1 MSTFAGALSARAM
14 DPVLPQVAADL
25 AVTIQVA
32 ATVASAFAVTFAL
45 VQPGLGIVADVFGKA
60 KLIFICLILLGAS
73 NIAGAF
79 STSFDMLLVTRA
91 LSGAGGGGVMPVTLG
106 LVGDLF
112 PIRERQVALS
122 RILAGA
128 MAGNLLGATPLRPDR
143 RHRRL
148 ARGADHDRR
157 PRARGFRGRRLGFPA
172 SNARAAAANQ
182 LCRHRCGTIAP
193 SSCTRMRALCYLGVF
208 IEGCCL
214 LGLFPFVAAF
224 LAELGE
230 PRLSIAGLVMA
241 GFPLG
246 GLVYTSTVSR
256 LLPRIGEKGLLI
268 GGGALMAS
276 QLVVIALGPPWQ
288 VQLAC
293 FVVARLRLL
302 HDPRIA
308 ADVCIGNI
316 DRGPRHG
323 GGAARLLLLPRTVG
337 RADRLRLRHSAFRQA
352 VDAAGER
359 RQSCWRSGLFA
370 RGCCSTSTS
379 RLRTAKRNDIGS
391 FRAAV
396 PPRGKF
402 QRFLPDPHYATS
414 LVRLGP
420 AC

>member
-1 MSTFAGALSARAM
+1 MHYLLPIIAMSTFAGALSARAM
-14 DPVLPQVAADL
+14 DPVLPQVATDL
-25 AVTIQVA
+25 AVTIQLA

-45 VQPGLGIVADVFGKA
+45 VQPVLGVVADVFGKA

-91 LSGAGGGGVMPVTLG
+91 LSGVGGGGVMPVTLG

-128 MAGNLLGATPLRPDR
+128 MAGNLLGASLSGLIGDIVGWRGVLIAIGVLV
-143 RHRRL
+143 L
-148 ARGADHDRR
+148 AASVAVGW
-157 PRARGFRGRRLGFPA
+157 GFRHQMRMPRRQTNFADMVRNYRAILMHPH
-172 SNARAAAANQ
+172 ARA
-182 LCRHRCGTIAP
+182 
-193 SSCTRMRALCYLGVF
+193 CYLGVF
-208 IEGCCL
+208 IEGSCL

-230 PRLSIAGLVMA
+230 PRLVIAGLVMA

-276 QLVVIALGPPWQ
+276 QLVIIGFGPPWQ

-293 FVVARLRLL
+293 FAVLGCGFYMIHGSLQTFASEISIEARGTAVAMHAFCFFLGQSAGPIAYGYGILHFGKLSTLL
-302 HDPRIA
+302 TSA
-308 ADVCIGNI
+308 AIMLALGFVC
-316 DRGPRHG
+316 
-323 GGAARLLLLPRTVG
+323 ARLLQHKHV
-337 RADRLRLRHSAFRQA
+337 AA
-352 VDAAGER
+352 VD
-359 RQSCWRSGLFA
+359 
-370 RGCCSTSTS
+370 S
-379 RLRTAKRNDIGS
+379 RKE
-391 FRAAV
+391 
-396 PPRGKF
+396 
-402 QRFLPDPHYATS
+402 
-414 LVRLGP
+414 
-420 AC
+420 

>member
-1 MSTFAGALSARAM
+1 MHYLLPIIAMSTFAGALSARAM

-45 VQPGLGIVADVFGKA
+45 VQPALGVVADVFGKA

-73 NIAGAF
+73 NIAGAL

-128 MAGNLLGATPLRPDR
+128 MAGNLLGATLSGLIGDIVGWRGVLMTIGVLV
-143 RHRRL
+143 L
-148 ARGADHDRR
+148 AASVAVGW
-157 PRARGFRGRRLGFPA
+157 GFRD
-172 SNARAAAANQ
+172 Q
-182 LCRHRCGTIAP
+182 
-193 SSCTRMRALCYLGVF
+193 MRAPRRQTNFADMVRNYRAILMHPHARVCYLGVF
-208 IEGCCL
+208 IEGSCL

-256 LLPRIGEKGLLI
+256 LLPRIGERGLLI

-276 QLVVIALGPPWQ
+276 QLAIIALGPPWQ

-293 FVVARLRLL
+293 FVVLGCGFYMIHGSLQTFASEISIEARGTAVAMHAFCFFLGQSAGPIAYGFGILHVGKLPTLL
-302 HDPRIA
+302 A
-308 ADVCIGNI
+308 AAAIMLALGFVC
-316 DRGPRHG
+316 
-323 GGAARLLLLPRTVG
+323 ARLLQHKHVATADG
-337 RADRLRLRHSAFRQA
+337 RK
-352 VDAAGER
+352 E
-359 RQSCWRSGLFA
+359 
-370 RGCCSTSTS
+370 
-379 RLRTAKRNDIGS
+379 
-391 FRAAV
+391 
-396 PPRGKF
+396 
-402 QRFLPDPHYATS
+402 
-414 LVRLGP
+414 
-420 AC
+420 

>member
-1 MSTFAGALSARAM
+1 MHYLLPIIAMSTFAGALSARAM

-45 VQPGLGIVADVFGKA
+45 VQPALGVVADVFGKA

-91 LSGAGGGGVMPVTLG
+91 LSGVGGGGVMPVTLG

-128 MAGNLLGATPLRPDR
+128 MAGNLLGASLSGLIGDIVGWRGVLMTIGVLV
-143 RHRRL
+143 L
-148 ARGADHDRR
+148 AASVAVGW
-157 PRARGFRGRRLGFPA
+157 GFRHQMRMPRRQTNFADMVRNYRAIFMHPH
-172 SNARAAAANQ
+172 ARA
-182 LCRHRCGTIAP
+182 
-193 SSCTRMRALCYLGVF
+193 CYLGVF
-208 IEGCCL
+208 IEGSCL

-276 QLVVIALGPPWQ
+276 QLVIIAFGPPWQ
-288 VQLAC
+288 MQFAC
-293 FVVARLRLL
+293 FVVLGCGFYMIHGSLQTFASEISIEARGTAVAMHAFCFFLGQAAGPIAYGYGILHFGKLSTLL
-302 HDPRIA
+302 TSA
-308 ADVCIGNI
+308 AIMLALGFVC
-316 DRGPRHG
+316 
-323 GGAARLLLLPRTVG
+323 ARLLQHKHVAA
-337 RADRLRLRHSAFRQA
+337 ADSQK
-352 VDAAGER
+352 E
-359 RQSCWRSGLFA
+359 
-370 RGCCSTSTS
+370 
-379 RLRTAKRNDIGS
+379 
-391 FRAAV
+391 
-396 PPRGKF
+396 
-402 QRFLPDPHYATS
+402 
-414 LVRLGP
+414 
-420 AC
+420 

>member
-1 MSTFAGALSARAM
+1 MHYLLPIIAMSTFAGALSARAM

-45 VQPGLGIVADVFGKA
+45 VQPALGVVADVFGKA
-60 KLIFICLILLGAS
+60 RMIFICLILLGAS

-91 LSGAGGGGVMPVTLG
+91 LSGVGGGGVMPVTLG

-128 MAGNLLGATPLRPDR
+128 MAGNLLGATLSGLIGDIVGWRGVLMAIGILV
-143 RHRRL
+143 L
-148 ARGADHDRR
+148 AASVAVGW
-157 PRARGFRGRRLGFPA
+157 GFRQQMRVPRRQTNFADMVRNYRAILTHPH
-172 SNARAAAANQ
+172 ARV
-182 LCRHRCGTIAP
+182 
-193 SSCTRMRALCYLGVF
+193 CYLGVF
-208 IEGCCL
+208 IEGSCL

-276 QLVVIALGPPWQ
+276 QLVIIGLGPPWQ

-293 FVVARLRLL
+293 FVVLGCGFYMIHGSLQTFASEISIEARGTAVAMHAFCFFLGQSAGPIAYGFGILHAGKRPTLL
-302 HDPRIA
+302 VA
-308 ADVCIGNI
+308 AAIMLALGFVC
-316 DRGPRHG
+316 
-323 GGAARLLLLPRTVG
+323 ARLLQHKHVAAADKPR
-337 RADRLRLRHSAFRQA
+337 
-352 VDAAGER
+352 E
-359 RQSCWRSGLFA
+359 
-370 RGCCSTSTS
+370 
-379 RLRTAKRNDIGS
+379 
-391 FRAAV
+391 
-396 PPRGKF
+396 
-402 QRFLPDPHYATS
+402 
-414 LVRLGP
+414 
-420 AC
+420 